1 MSIFNARWISEKS
14 GCEAPVF
21 RKKFTVRDIKSAV
34 IDICG
39 LGWFELYINGKP
51 ASENVFE
58 PRWPRTNN

>member
-34 IDICG
+34 IDI
-39 LGWFELYINGKP
+39 
-51 ASENVFE
+51 
-58 PRWPRTNN
+58 